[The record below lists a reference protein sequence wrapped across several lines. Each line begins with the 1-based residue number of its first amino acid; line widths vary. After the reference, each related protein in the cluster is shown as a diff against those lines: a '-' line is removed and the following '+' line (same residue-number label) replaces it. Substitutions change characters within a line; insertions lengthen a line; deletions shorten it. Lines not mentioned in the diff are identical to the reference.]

1 MIKFLPLFAF
11 LPLVFSLNGKT
22 EPNQFSLST
31 KEVKQE
37 ATAIDRI
44 LEKAHRKEKVQVPN
58 DLDDG
63 KLSRRIYLAVAG
75 RIPSYDETTAYL
87 ANESDYQKSMLIDS
101 LLRSPAYESQMFNWW
116 ADLLRLQ
123 SRMRGGVQI
132 GAGELYN
139 HWVKEQVSRN
149 RPFDQVAYSLVT
161 AEGYPWEDGASGY
174 YLRDAGM
181 ELDNMSNTTQLF
193 LGTQMVCAQCHNHP
207 FDKWTQQEYYKMA
220 AFTYGI
226 STRMG
231 RELQGRIRDHFSKT
245 VKELSPQQRK
255 KKFKSKEAA
264 GLRKALQEMM
274 RPLQYGAQHTARK
287 LTLPHDYQYEDAKPK
302 DSVSPAPIFGK
313 PLEGVG
319 NENKVDLYGKW
330 MTSPENPRFTK
341 VIANRMWK
349 KVFGRGL
356 VEPVDDW
363 RDDTQASIPELLDHL
378 EKLMIRVDYD
388 LREFQR
394 VLLNVKAF
402 GREATDYEVAKDQ
415 PFYFEAPILSRMS
428 AEQLWDSFVSLSVP
442 YADERV
448 RDQTIIEEKL
458 ERFAQYQEKLEGL
471 EPRVMVSLAGK
482 GAKASKQ
489 VLSKMDKV
497 QKELREAQEAD
508 DRVAVSRLRRE
519 YGKARNEQRT
529 LFAQLIMGDDFDVR
543 SLYGYGRGTSRNPT
557 DPRWKGYHSGLM
569 RASEIV
575 TPAPPGHFLREFG
588 QSDREIIENSN
599 RQASVPQALTLL
611 NGIIYG
617 GVFNP
622 QSPLS
627 KNLSRVDSEEEKIN
641 VLFLSILN
649 RKPSSMEI
657 KDCLEIVKRKST
669 LPSPSLKIPDN
680 WPKEKKE
687 KYRKTMA
694 KRMQELAQS
703 ENRRFLGVA
712 WALINTR
719 QFSFIQ

>member
-1 MIKFLPLFAF
+1 MAF
-11 LPLVFSLNGKT
+11 FPLVFSLSGKAKVDR
-22 EPNQFSLST
+22 FSLSA

-37 ATAIDRI
+37 VASIDRI
-44 LEKAHRKEKVQVPN
+44 LERTHQKKKVRIPN
-58 DLDDG
+58 NLDEG
-63 KLSRRIYLAVAG
+63 KLARRIYLAVAG

-87 ANESDYQKSMLIDS
+87 ANESKEQKAMLIDS
-101 LLRSPAYESQMFNWW
+101 LLLSPAYDSQMFNWW

-123 SRMRGGVQI
+123 SRMRGGAQI

-139 HWVKEQVSRN
+139 HWVKEQVALN
-149 RPFDQVAYSLVT
+149 KPFDQVAYSLVT
-161 AEGYPWEDGASGY
+161 AEGYQWEDGAAGY

-226 STRMG
+226 SSRMG
-231 RELQGRIRDHFSKT
+231 KDLQGRIRDHF
-245 VKELSPQQRK
+245 VKATKGLSPNQRK
-255 KKFKSKEAA
+255 KKAQSKDAA
-264 GLRKALQEMM
+264 ALRKALQEML
-274 RPLQYGAQHTARK
+274 RPLQYGAQRTARK
-287 LTLPHDYQYEDAKPK
+287 LTLPHDYQYEDAEPK
-302 DSVSPAPIFGK
+302 DKVSPAPIFGE
-313 PLEGVG
+313 PLDGLNE
-319 NENKVDLYGKW
+319 ENKVDLYGKW
-330 MTSPENPRFTK
+330 LTSQDNPRFTK

-402 GREATDYEVAKDQ
+402 GREATDYEVANDQ
-415 PFYFEAPILSRMS
+415 PYYFEAPILSRMS
-428 AEQLWDSFVSLSVP
+428 AEQLWDSFVSLAVP

-448 RDQTIIEEKL
+448 RDPKAIEDKLDRFSQYQKKL
-458 ERFAQYQEKLEGL
+458 ENL
-471 EPRVMVSLAGK
+471 EPAKMVSLANK
-482 GAKASKQ
+482 GAKASKH
-489 VLSKMDKV
+489 VLARMEEI
-497 QKELREAQEAD
+497 QLELREAQKAD
-508 DRVAVSRLRRE
+508 DLAAAARLRRE
-519 YGKARNEQRT
+519 YSKVRNEQRT
-529 LFAQLIMGDDFDVR
+529 LFAKLIMGDDFDVR
-543 SLYGYGRGTSRNPT
+543 SLYGRGSSYKTANGS
-557 DPRWKGYHSGLM
+557 RWKGYSSSLM
-569 RASEIV
+569 RASEII

-599 RQASVPQALTLL
+599 KQASVPQALTLL
-611 NGIIYG
+611 NGVIYG
-617 GVFNP
+617 AVFSP
-622 QSPLS
+622 HSPLS

-649 RKPSSMEI
+649 REPSGEEI
-657 KDCLEIVKRKST
+657 KDCLDLVKRKST
-669 LPSPSLKIPDN
+669 LPPPSLKIPDN
-680 WPKEKKE
+680 WPREKKE
-687 KYRKTMA
+687 KYRNAMA
-694 KRMQELAQS
+694 KRMQLLAQS

-712 WALINTR
+712 WALMNTR
-719 QFSFIQ
+719 QFTFIQ

>member
-1 MIKFLPLFAF
+1 
-11 LPLVFSLNGKT
+11 
-22 EPNQFSLST
+22 
-31 KEVKQE
+31 
-37 ATAIDRI
+37 
-44 LEKAHRKEKVQVPN
+44 
-58 DLDDG
+58 
-63 KLSRRIYLAVAG
+63 
-75 RIPSYDETTAYL
+75 
-87 ANESDYQKSMLIDS
+87 MLIDS
-101 LLRSPAYESQMFNWW
+101 LLLSPAYDSQMFNWW

-123 SRMRGGVQI
+123 SRMRGGAQI

-139 HWVKEQVSRN
+139 HWVKEQVTKN
-149 RPFDQVAYSLVT
+149 KPFDQVAYSLVT
-161 AEGYPWEDGASGY
+161 AEGYPWEDGAAGY

-226 STRMG
+226 KTRMG
-231 RELQGRIRDHFSKT
+231 GELQGRIRDHFSKT
-245 VKELSPQQRK
+245 VKGLSPQQRK
-255 KKFKSKEAA
+255 RKAQSKEAA
-264 GLRKALQEMM
+264 AMRKALQEMM
-274 RPLQYGAQHTARK
+274 RPLQYGAQHTTRK
-287 LTLPHDYQYEDAKPK
+287 LTLPHDYQYDDAKPK
-302 DSVSPAPIFGK
+302 DSVSPDPIFGE
-313 PLEGVG
+313 PLEGMDD
-319 NENKVDLYGKW
+319 ENKVDLYGKW

-394 VLLNVKAF
+394 VLLNAKAF
-402 GREATDYEVAKDQ
+402 GREATNYEVANDQ

-448 RDQTIIEEKL
+448 RDQSVVKEKL
-458 ERFAQYQEKLEGL
+458 ERFAEYQEKLEGL
-471 EPRVMVSLAGK
+471 EPRIMVSLASK

-497 QKELREAQEAD
+497 QRQLREAQEAD
-508 DRVAVSRLRRE
+508 DRAAVSRLRRE
-519 YGKARNEQRT
+519 YSKARNEQRT

-543 SLYGYGRGTSRNPT
+543 SLYGRGTSGNPS
-557 DPRWKGYHSGLM
+557 DPRWKGYNSNLM
-569 RASEIV
+569 RASELQ
-575 TPAPPGHFLREFG
+575 TPAQPGHFLREFG
-588 QSDREIIENSN
+588 QSDREVIENAN
-599 RQASVPQALTLL
+599 QDASVPQALTLL

-617 GVFNP
+617 AVFSP
-622 QSPLS
+622 LSPLS
-627 KNLSRVDSEEEKIN
+627 KNLSRAQSEQDKVK
-641 VLFLSILN
+641 VLFLSLLN
-649 RKPSSMEI
+649 REPTGKEI
-657 KDCLEIVKRKST
+657 EDCLEMVKGKSAI
-669 LPSPSLKIPDN
+669 PPPSLKIPAH
-680 WPKEKKE
+680 WPSEKKK
-687 KYRKTMA
+687 KYHKMMTARKEA
-694 KRMQELAQS
+694 LARS
-703 ENRRFLGVA
+703 DNKRFLGVA
-712 WALINTR
+712 WALMNTR

>member
-1 MIKFLPLFAF
+1 M
-11 LPLVFSLNGKT
+11 
-22 EPNQFSLST
+22 
-31 KEVKQE
+31 
-37 ATAIDRI
+37 
-44 LEKAHRKEKVQVPN
+44 
-58 DLDDG
+58 
-63 KLSRRIYLAVAG
+63 
-75 RIPSYDETTAYL
+75 
-87 ANESDYQKSMLIDS
+87 
-101 LLRSPAYESQMFNWW
+101 
-116 ADLLRLQ
+116 
-123 SRMRGGVQI
+123 
-132 GAGELYN
+132 
-139 HWVKEQVSRN
+139 
-149 RPFDQVAYSLVT
+149 
-161 AEGYPWEDGASGY
+161 
-174 YLRDAGM
+174 
-181 ELDNMSNTTQLF
+181 
-193 LGTQMVCAQCHNHP
+193 
-207 FDKWTQQEYYKMA
+207 
-220 AFTYGI
+220 
-226 STRMG
+226 
-231 RELQGRIRDHFSKT
+231 
-245 VKELSPQQRK
+245 
-255 KKFKSKEAA
+255 
-264 GLRKALQEMM
+264 RKALQEMM

-302 DSVSPAPIFGK
+302 DAVSPAPIFGET
-313 PLEGVG
+313 LEGVD

-330 MTSPENPRFTK
+330 MTSKKNPRFTK

-402 GREATDYEVAKDQ
+402 GREATDYEVANDQ

-489 VLSKMDKV
+489 VLGKMDKI
-497 QKELREAQEAD
+497 QRELREAQEAD
-508 DRVAVSRLRRE
+508 DRIAAARLRRE

-543 SLYGYGRGTSRNPT
+543 SLYGRGTSGKTAN
-557 DPRWKGYHSGLM
+557 DSRWKGYNSGLM

-599 RQASVPQALTLL
+599 KQASVPQALTLL

-617 GVFNP
+617 AVFNP

-627 KNLSRVDSEEEKIN
+627 KNLSRVESEEEKIN

-649 RKPSSMEI
+649 RKPSSVEI

-680 WPKEKKE
+680 WPREKKE

>member
-11 LPLVFSLNGKT
+11 LPLVFSLNGKA
-22 EPNQFSLST
+22 QLDRFSLSS

-37 ATAIDRI
+37 AAAIDRI
-44 LEKAHRKEKVQVPN
+44 LEKAHQKKKVRIP
-58 DLDDG
+58 DHLDSG
-63 KLSRRIYLAVAG
+63 KLARRIYLTVAG
-75 RIPSYDETTAYL
+75 RIPSYDETSSYL
-87 ANESDYQKSMLIDS
+87 SNESKEQKAMLIDS
-101 LLRSPAYESQMFNWW
+101 LLLSPAYESQMFNWW

-123 SRMRGGVQI
+123 SRMRGGAQI

-139 HWVKEQVSRN
+139 HWVKEQVALN
-149 RPFDQVAYSLVT
+149 KPFDQVAYSLIT
-161 AEGYPWEDGASGY
+161 AEGYQWEDGASGY

-220 AFTYGI
+220 AFTYGV
-226 STRMG
+226 SSRMG
-231 RELQGRIRDHFSKT
+231 RDLQGRIRDHF
-245 VKELSPQQRK
+245 VKATKGLSLKQRK
-255 KKFKSKEAA
+255 KKAQSKDAA
-264 GLRKALQEMM
+264 AMRKALQEML

-302 DSVSPAPIFGK
+302 DKVSPAPIFGE
-313 PLEGVG
+313 PLEDL
-319 NENKVDLYGKW
+319 NEENKIDLYGKW
-330 MTSPENPRFTK
+330 LTSHENPRFTK

-363 RDDTQASIPELLDHL
+363 RDDTQPSIPELLEHL

-402 GREATDYEVAKDQ
+402 GREATNYEVANDQ
-415 PFYFEAPILSRMS
+415 PYYFEGPLLSRMS
-428 AEQLWDSFVSLSVP
+428 AEQLWDSFVSLAVP

-448 RDQTIIEEKL
+448 RDPKITEEKL
-458 ERFAQYQEKLEGL
+458 DRFSQYQKKLENL
-471 EPRVMVSLAGK
+471 EPAKMVSLANK

-489 VLSKMDKV
+489 VLARMEEI
-497 QKELREAQEAD
+497 QLELREAQKAD
-508 DRVAVSRLRRE
+508 DLAGAARLRRE
-519 YGKARNEQRT
+519 YGKVRNEQRT
-529 LFAQLIMGDDFDVR
+529 LFAKLIMGDDFDVR
-543 SLYGYGRGTSRNPT
+543 SLYGRGTSTKTAN
-557 DPRWKGYHSGLM
+557 DSRWKGYSSSLM
-569 RASEIV
+569 RASEII

-599 RQASVPQALTLL
+599 KQASVPQALTLL
-611 NGIIYG
+611 NGVIYG
-617 GVFNP
+617 AVFSP
-622 QSPLS
+622 QSQLS
-627 KNLSRVDSEEEKIN
+627 KNLSRVETDEEKIN

-649 RKPSSMEI
+649 RKPSVEET

-669 LPSPSLKIPDN
+669 LPPPSLKIPDH
-680 WPKEKKE
+680 WPREKTE

-694 KRMQELAQS
+694 KRMQDLAKS
-703 ENRRFLGVA
+703 ENRRFLGIA
-712 WALINTR
+712 WALMNTR

>member
-1 MIKFLPLFAF
+1 MIKFLPLFTF
-11 LPLVFSLNGKT
+11 LSLVFFLNGKA
-22 EPNQFSLST
+22 PLGQFSLSS

-37 ATAIDRI
+37 AAAIDRI
-44 LEKAHRKEKVQVPN
+44 LEKAHRREKVRIPTE
-58 DLDDG
+58 LDDG
-63 KLSRRIYLAVAG
+63 KLARRLFLAVAG

-87 ANESDYQKSMLIDS
+87 ANENNGQKSMLIDS
-101 LLRSPAYESQMFNWW
+101 LLLSPAYESQMFNWW

-123 SRMRGGVQI
+123 SRMRGGAQI

-139 HWVKEQVSRN
+139 HWVKEQVSEN
-149 RPFDQVAYSLVT
+149 KPFDQVAYSLIT
-161 AEGYPWEDGASGY
+161 AEGYQWEDGAAGY

-231 RELQGRIRDHFSKT
+231 RDLQGRIRDHFGKT
-245 VKELSPQQRK
+245 LKGLSPQQKK
-255 KKFKSKEAA
+255 KKFQSKDAA
-264 GLRKALQEMM
+264 AMRKALQEMM

-287 LTLPHDYQYEDAKPK
+287 LTLPHDYQYDDAKPK
-302 DSVSPAPIFGK
+302 DSVSPAPIFGE
-313 PLEGVG
+313 PLEGL
-319 NENKVDLYGKW
+319 NEENKIDLYGKW
-330 MTSPENPRFTK
+330 LTSPENPRFTK

-363 RDDTQASIPELLDHL
+363 RDDTQASIPELLEHL
-378 EKLMIRVDYD
+378 EKLMIRVNYD

-402 GREATDYEVAKDQ
+402 GREAANYEVANDQ
-415 PFYFEAPILSRMS
+415 PYYFEGPLLSRMS

-448 RDQTIIEEKL
+448 RDQVAIREKL
-458 ERFAQYQEKLEGL
+458 SRFAEYQKKMEGL
-471 EPRVMVSLAGK
+471 EPKAMVSLASK

-489 VLSKMDKV
+489 VLSKMDKI
-497 QKELREAQEAD
+497 QRQLNEAQEAD

-519 YGKARNEQRT
+519 YSKARNEQRT
-529 LFAQLIMGDDFDVR
+529 LFAKLIMGDDFDVR
-543 SLYGYGRGTSRNPT
+543 SLYGRGTSAKPA
-557 DPRWKGYHSGLM
+557 DPRWKGYSSNLM
-569 RASEIV
+569 RASEIA

-617 GVFNP
+617 AVFSP

-627 KNLSRVDSEEEKIN
+627 KNLSRVDSEEEKVK
-641 VLFLSILN
+641 VLFLSLLN
-649 RKPSSMEI
+649 RKPTKEEI
-657 KDCLEIVKRKST
+657 KDCLEIVKGKST
-669 LPSPSLKIPDN
+669 LPPPSLKIPDN
-680 WPKEKKE
+680 WPREKKE

-703 ENRRFLGVA
+703 DNRRFLSVA
-712 WALINTR
+712 WALMNTR

>member
-1 MIKFLPLFAF
+1 MTKFLPLLAF
-11 LPLVFSLNGKT
+11 FPLVFSLSGKAKVDR
-22 EPNQFSLST
+22 FSLSA

-37 ATAIDRI
+37 VASIDRI
-44 LEKAHRKEKVQVPN
+44 LERTHQKKKVRIPN
-58 DLDDG
+58 NLDEG
-63 KLSRRIYLAVAG
+63 KLARRIYLAVAG

-87 ANESDYQKSMLIDS
+87 ANESKEQKAMLIDS
-101 LLRSPAYESQMFNWW
+101 LLLSPAYDSQMFNWW

-123 SRMRGGVQI
+123 SRMRGGAQI

-139 HWVKEQVSRN
+139 HWVKEQVALN
-149 RPFDQVAYSLVT
+149 KPFDQVAYSLVT
-161 AEGYPWEDGASGY
+161 AEGYQWEDGAAGY

-226 STRMG
+226 SSRMG
-231 RELQGRIRDHFSKT
+231 KDLQGRIRDHF
-245 VKELSPQQRK
+245 VKATKGLSPNQRK
-255 KKFKSKEAA
+255 KKAQSKDAA
-264 GLRKALQEMM
+264 ALRKALQEML
-274 RPLQYGAQHTARK
+274 RPLQYGAQRTARK
-287 LTLPHDYQYEDAKPK
+287 LTLPHDYQYEDAEPK
-302 DSVSPAPIFGK
+302 DKVSPAPIFGE
-313 PLEGVG
+313 PLDGLNE
-319 NENKVDLYGKW
+319 ENKVDLYGKW
-330 MTSPENPRFTK
+330 LTSQDNPRFTK

-402 GREATDYEVAKDQ
+402 GREATDYEVANDQ
-415 PFYFEAPILSRMS
+415 PYYFEAPILSRMS
-428 AEQLWDSFVSLSVP
+428 AEQLWDSFVSLAVP

-448 RDQTIIEEKL
+448 RDPKAIEDKLDRFSQYQKKL
-458 ERFAQYQEKLEGL
+458 ENL
-471 EPRVMVSLAGK
+471 EPAKMVSLANK
-482 GAKASKQ
+482 GAKASKH
-489 VLSKMDKV
+489 VLARMEEI
-497 QKELREAQEAD
+497 QLELREAQKAD
-508 DRVAVSRLRRE
+508 DLAAAARLRRE
-519 YGKARNEQRT
+519 YSKVRNEQRT
-529 LFAQLIMGDDFDVR
+529 LFAKLIMGDDFDVR
-543 SLYGYGRGTSRNPT
+543 SLYGRGSSYKTANGS
-557 DPRWKGYHSGLM
+557 RWKGYSSSLM
-569 RASEIV
+569 RASEII

-599 RQASVPQALTLL
+599 KQASVPQALTLL
-611 NGIIYG
+611 NGVIYG
-617 GVFNP
+617 AVFSP
-622 QSPLS
+622 HSPLS

-649 RKPSSMEI
+649 REPSGEEI
-657 KDCLEIVKRKST
+657 KDCLDLVKRKST
-669 LPSPSLKIPDN
+669 LPPPSLKIPDN
-680 WPKEKKE
+680 WPREKKE
-687 KYRKTMA
+687 KYRNAMA
-694 KRMQELAQS
+694 KRMQLLAQS

-712 WALINTR
+712 WALMNTR
-719 QFSFIQ
+719 QFTFIQ

>member
-1 MIKFLPLFAF
+1 MIKFLPVFAF
-11 LPLVFSLNGKT
+11 LPLVFSLNGKAK
-22 EPNQFSLST
+22 PDQFSLST

-87 ANESDYQKSMLIDS
+87 ANESGNQKSMLIDS
-101 LLRSPAYESQMFNWW
+101 LLHSPAYDSQMFNWW

-123 SRMRGGVQI
+123 SRMRGGAQI

-139 HWVKEQVSRN
+139 HWVKEQVAEN
-149 RPFDQVAYSLVT
+149 KPFDQVAYSLVT
-161 AEGYPWEDGASGY
+161 AEGYPWEDGAAGY

-245 VKELSPQQRK
+245 VKGLSPQQRK
-255 KKFKSKEAA
+255 RKAQSKESAA
-264 GLRKALQEMM
+264 MRKALQEMM

-302 DSVSPAPIFGK
+302 DSVSPAPIFGEA
-313 PLEGVG
+313 LEGVDD
-319 NENKVDLYGKW
+319 ENKVDLYGKW
-330 MTSPENPRFTK
+330 MTSKKNPRFTK

-378 EKLMIRVDYD
+378 EKLMMRVDYD

-402 GREATDYEVAKDQ
+402 GREATDYEVATDQ

-428 AEQLWDSFVSLSVP
+428 AEQLWDSFISLSVP

-489 VLSKMDKV
+489 VLGKMDKV
-497 QKELREAQEAD
+497 QRELREAQEAD

-529 LFAQLIMGDDFDVR
+529 LFAQLIMGNDFDVR
-543 SLYGYGRGTSRNPT
+543 SLYGRGTSGKTAN
-557 DPRWKGYHSGLM
+557 DSRWKGYNSGLM

-599 RQASVPQALTLL
+599 KQASVPQALTLL

-617 GVFNP
+617 AVFNP

-627 KNLSRVDSEEEKIN
+627 KNLSRVESEEGKIN

-649 RKPSSMEI
+649 RKPSSVEI

-680 WPKEKKE
+680 WPREKKE

>member
-11 LPLVFSLNGKT
+11 FPLVFPLFGKAKADR
-22 EPNQFSLST
+22 FSLSS

-37 ATAIDRI
+37 VAVIDRI
-44 LEKAHRKEKVQVPN
+44 LERAHQKKKVQIPN
-58 DLDDG
+58 KLDDG
-63 KLSRRIYLAVAG
+63 KLARRLYLAIAG
-75 RIPSYDETTAYL
+75 RIPSYDETDAYL
-87 ANESDYQKSMLIDS
+87 NNSSKDQKAMLIDS
-101 LLRSPAYESQMFNWW
+101 LLLSPAYDSQMFNWW

-123 SRMRGGVQI
+123 SRMRGGAQI

-139 HWVKEQVSRN
+139 HWVKEQVAQN
-149 RPFDQVAYSLVT
+149 KPFDQVAYSLVT
-161 AEGYPWEDGASGY
+161 AEGYQWEDGASGY

-220 AFTYGI
+220 AFTYGV
-226 STRMG
+226 STRKG
-231 RELQGRIRDHFSKT
+231 RDLQLRIRDHFSKT
-245 VKELSPQQRK
+245 LRGLSPQQKKRK
-255 KKFKSKEAA
+255 AQSKDAA
-264 GLRKALQEMM
+264 AMRKALQEML

-302 DSVSPAPIFGK
+302 DKVSPAPIFGE
-313 PLEGVG
+313 PLEGL
-319 NENKVDLYGKW
+319 NEENKVDLYGKW
-330 MTSPENPRFTK
+330 LTSPENPRFTK

-363 RDDTQASIPELLDHL
+363 RDDTQASIPELLEHL

-402 GREATDYEVAKDQ
+402 GREATNYEVANDQ
-415 PFYFEAPILSRMS
+415 PYYFEGPLLSRMS
-428 AEQLWDSFVSLSVP
+428 AEQLWDSFVSLAVP

-448 RDQTIIEEKL
+448 RDPKIIEDKLDRFSQYQKKL
-458 ERFAQYQEKLEGL
+458 ENL
-471 EPRVMVSLAGK
+471 EPVKMVSLANK
-482 GAKASKQ
+482 GAKASKH
-489 VLSKMDKV
+489 VLARMEEI
-497 QKELREAQEAD
+497 QLELREAQSAD
-508 DRVAVSRLRRE
+508 DLAAAGRLRRE
-519 YGKARNEQRT
+519 YGKVRNEQRT
-529 LFAQLIMGDDFDVR
+529 LFAKLIMGDDFDVR
-543 SLYGYGRGTSRNPT
+543 SLYGRGTSIKTAN
-557 DPRWKGYHSGLM
+557 DSRWKGYSSSLM

-611 NGIIYG
+611 NGVIYG
-617 GVFNP
+617 AVFSP

-627 KNLSRVDSEEEKIN
+627 KNLSRVKSDEEKIE

-649 RKPSSMEI
+649 REPSVEETR
-657 KDCLEIVKRKST
+657 DCLELVKRKST
-669 LPSPSLKIPDN
+669 LPPPSLKIPDH
-680 WPKEKKE
+680 WSKEKKE
-687 KYRKTMA
+687 KYQKTMA

-712 WALINTR
+712 WALMNTR
-719 QFSFIQ
+719 QFTFIQ

>member
-11 LPLVFSLNGKT
+11 LPLVFSLNGKAQLG
-22 EPNQFSLST
+22 QFSLSS
-31 KEVKQE
+31 KEVNKE
-37 ATAIDRI
+37 AVAIDRI
-44 LEKAHRKEKVQVPN
+44 LEKTHRKEKVQVPK
-58 DLDDG
+58 DLVEG
-63 KLSRRIYLAVAG
+63 KLARRIYLSVAG

-87 ANESDYQKSMLIDS
+87 NGESKDQKAMLIDS
-101 LLRSPAYESQMFNWW
+101 LLLSPAYDSQMFNWW

-123 SRMRGGVQI
+123 SRMRGGAQI

-139 HWVKEQVSRN
+139 HWVKEQVALN
-149 RPFDQVAYSLVT
+149 KPFDQVAYSLVT
-161 AEGYPWEDGASGY
+161 AEGYQWEDGAAGY

-226 STRMG
+226 KTRMG
-231 RELQGRIRDHFSKT
+231 GELNGRIREHFSKT
-245 VKELSPQQRK
+245 LKGLSPQQKKRK
-255 KKFKSKEAA
+255 AQSKDAA
-264 GLRKALQEMM
+264 AMRKALQEMM
-274 RPLQYGAQHTARK
+274 RPLQYGAQHTSRK
-287 LTLPHDYQYEDAKPK
+287 LALPHDYQYEDAKPK
-302 DSVSPAPIFGK
+302 DSVSPAPIFGQR
-313 PLEGVG
+313 LEGIVDG
-319 NENKVDLYGKW
+319 NKVDLYGKW
-330 MTSPENPRFTK
+330 LTSHENPRFTK

-363 RDDTQASIPELLDHL
+363 RDDTQASIPELLEHL
-378 EKLMIRVDYD
+378 EKLMIRVDFD

-402 GREATDYEVAKDQ
+402 GREATNYEVANGQ
-415 PFYFEAPILSRMS
+415 PYYFEGPILSRMS

-442 YADERV
+442 YADERI
-448 RDQTIIEEKL
+448 RDQNVIKEKL
-458 ERFAQYQEKLEGL
+458 DRFSEYQQKLEGL
-471 EPRVMVSLAGK
+471 EPRIMVSLANK

-497 QKELREAQEAD
+497 QRELREAQEAD

-543 SLYGYGRGTSRNPT
+543 TLYGRGTSANPS
-557 DPRWKGYHSGLM
+557 DPRWKGYNSGLM

-599 RQASVPQALTLL
+599 KQASVPQALTLL
-611 NGIIYG
+611 NGVIYG
-617 GVFNP
+617 AVFSP

-649 RKPSSMEI
+649 REPSKEEI
-657 KDCLEIVKRKST
+657 RDCLDLVKRKST
-669 LPSPSLKIPDN
+669 LPPPSLKIPDN
-680 WPKEKKE
+680 WPREKKE
-687 KYRKTMA
+687 KYRKAMA
-694 KRMQELAQS
+694 KRMQLLAQS

-712 WALINTR
+712 WALMNTR